1 MNIVMATSIKATLA
15 FLSFLTLGNMAL
27 AATYPVNQC
36 PADRYGANLNC
47 NANDVRFAGSP
58 EVLAINGVLD
68 ATTCPAGTQVS
79 MDVRFTLET
88 APNTRYNI
96 GLYVG
101 NDAKDIILMS
111 SSGGNA
117 TCSNFSFPNNAEG
130 FKNLDGNVCGDVD
143 GDPRTLTPT
152 VTGLN
157 VDCAPDAN
165 GKVSIPAAL
174 SWEQNAGNATS
185 CLGPQSIVPG
195 SSSKCTASPSNGL
208 PLPVT
213 SLATLTIR
221 KVVLIGGD
229 ESFPFVATGTSG
241 LSPATVSP
249 ASYILSDGQSQA
261 FTIPYG
267 SGPAASITVVEDQ
280 LTDWNLRAIRCQDSQ
295 GNPAPFVTIDRLNG
309 QVVAQFDAQHTAELC
324 TYYNFSLPSPPEAD
338 LGVEKIASDMTPDVG
353 DQITFTVTATNYGPA
368 DATGVTVTDAL
379 PDGYTYFSADP
390 DLPGVYDPVTGV
402 YDPVTG
408 VWTID
413 DLAYRGTTSMR
424 LVAIVE
430 RTGDYTNTALVSGN
444 VIDKN
449 PDNDTASVTPIPMIV
464 DLTIVKTVNNPTPLV
479 GQNIVFS
486 LKATNNGPAAATG
499 VKVADALPDGYML
512 ISATVSQ
519 GAYSSGDWLIGDLA
533 AEAGATMNITAAV
546 KGSGTY
552 RNVAIIRGNETDRKP
567 LNNISAATVEPTSS
581 PLPQPI
587 PMLPLPL
594 ALLLMVVLFVGQ
606 AWHHG
611 VKRR

>member
-1 MNIVMATSIKATLA
+1 M
-15 FLSFLTLGNMAL
+15 
-27 AATYPVNQC
+27 
-36 PADRYGANLNC
+36 
-47 NANDVRFAGSP
+47 
-58 EVLAINGVLD
+58 
-68 ATTCPAGTQVS
+68 
-79 MDVRFTLET
+79 
-88 APNTRYNI
+88 
-96 GLYVG
+96 
-101 NDAKDIILMS
+101 
-111 SSGGNA
+111 
-117 TCSNFSFPNNAEG
+117 
-130 FKNLDGNVCGDVD
+130 
-143 GDPRTLTPT
+143 
-152 VTGLN
+152 
-157 VDCAPDAN
+157 
-165 GKVSIPAAL
+165 
-174 SWEQNAGNATS
+174 
-185 CLGPQSIVPG
+185 
-195 SSSKCTASPSNGL
+195 
-208 PLPVT
+208 
-213 SLATLTIR
+213 
-221 KVVLIGGD
+221 
-229 ESFPFVATGTSG
+229 
-241 LSPATVSP
+241 
-249 ASYILSDGQSQA
+249 
-261 FTIPYG
+261 
-267 SGPAASITVVEDQ
+267 
-280 LTDWNLRAIRCQDSQ
+280 
-295 GNPAPFVTIDRLNG
+295 
-309 QVVAQFDAQHTAELC
+309 
-324 TYYNFSLPSPPEAD
+324 
-338 LGVEKIASDMTPDVG
+338 
-353 DQITFTVTATNYGPA
+353 
-368 DATGVTVTDAL
+368 TDAL

-390 DLPGVYDPVTGV
+390 DLPGV